1 MLIRGGWIVLIRKMF
16 DNMNLLCLD
25 SIFEFSGG
33 PLAQLAEQRPFK
45 ARVDGSNP
53 SRLTIISY

>member
-1 MLIRGGWIVLIRKMF
+1 MVLIRKMF